1 VFVLCLVI
9 TFIGVSRWRNSWR

>member
-1 VFVLCLVI
+1 VI